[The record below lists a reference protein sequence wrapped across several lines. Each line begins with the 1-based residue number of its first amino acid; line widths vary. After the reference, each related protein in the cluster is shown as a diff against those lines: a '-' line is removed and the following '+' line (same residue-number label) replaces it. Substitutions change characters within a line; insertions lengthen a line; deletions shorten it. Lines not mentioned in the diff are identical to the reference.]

1 MLSNRAVVHTR
12 FSGPN
17 QRGMIQFVKKF
28 SSQTREV
35 NLKIGIQNSVIKY
48 KNCIIIE
55 HSYPTTSQTNLLEM
69 ISGEYEG
76 NFMLS

>member
-1 MLSNRAVVHTR
+1 MLSNRAVLHTY

-17 QRGMIQFVKKF
+17 RRGMIQFVDKF

-35 NLKIGIQNSVIKY
+35 NLKVGIQNSEIKY

-55 HSYPTTSQTNLLEM
+55 HS
-69 ISGEYEG
+69 
-76 NFMLS
+76 

>member
-35 NLKIGIQNSVIKY
+35 NLKIGIQNSPLFSALPIQLKGQLGAGFYVG
-48 KNCIIIE
+48 
-55 HSYPTTSQTNLLEM
+55 S
-69 ISGEYEG
+69 
-76 NFMLS
+76 

>member
-1 MLSNRAVVHTR
+1 MLSNRAVIDTR

-17 QRGMIQFVKKF
+17 QRGMNQIVDKF

-35 NLKIGIQNSVIKY
+35 NLKVGIQNSVIKY

-55 HSYPTTSQTNLLEM
+55 HSYPTTSQTNLLEI
-69 ISGEYEG
+69 ISDINN
-76 NFMLS
+76 NFILS